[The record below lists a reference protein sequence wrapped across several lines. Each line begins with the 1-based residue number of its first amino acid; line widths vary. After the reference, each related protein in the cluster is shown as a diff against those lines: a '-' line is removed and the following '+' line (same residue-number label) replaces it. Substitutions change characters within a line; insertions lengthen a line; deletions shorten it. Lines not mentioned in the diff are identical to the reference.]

1 MCEAMALC
9 LTAWKHPLLTGQGT
23 PPLLRGLLS
32 LLPTHSQ
39 PWRPLVPASLP
50 VGQHQKDSRRGL
62 TDFSCSAPSSPGEG
76 WALTGQRSGMK
87 ALPAWRARACG
98 LLGLGRRYGG
108 GCGGAVGGMLSAVSR
123 HVHSIAFHRVTQLKA
138 SYILFFAQVED
149 LFGTLNENQ
158 APSP

>member
-1 MCEAMALC
+1 MSDSVETSSPHRTGHPTPPPRPALPPPHSLPAMAAAGPC
-9 LTAWKHPLLTGQGT
+9 
-23 PPLLRGLLS
+23 
-32 LLPTHSQ
+32 
-39 PWRPLVPASLP
+39 SLP

-108 GCGGAVGGMLSAVSR
+108 VWGCGGG
-123 HVHSIAFHRVTQLKA
+123 HVICRVTSCSQHRFPQ
-138 SYILFFAQVED
+138 SDPVEGLLYFVLCSSGRFVRD
-149 LFGTLNENQ
+149 T
-158 APSP
+158 

>member
-1 MCEAMALC
+1 MSDSVETSSPHRTGHPTPPPRPALPPPHPLPAMAAAGPC
-9 LTAWKHPLLTGQGT
+9 
-23 PPLLRGLLS
+23 
-32 LLPTHSQ
+32 
-39 PWRPLVPASLP
+39 SLP

>member
-1 MCEAMALC
+1 M
-9 LTAWKHPLLTGQGT
+9 
-23 PPLLRGLLS
+23 
-32 LLPTHSQ
+32 
-39 PWRPLVPASLP
+39 
-50 VGQHQKDSRRGL
+50 
-62 TDFSCSAPSSPGEG
+62 
-76 WALTGQRSGMK
+76 
-87 ALPAWRARACG
+87 
-98 LLGLGRRYGG
+98 GG